1 MKKKRIRPLAIC
13 VFLKN
18 DCILV
23 AEGYDP
29 VKKQSFF
36 RPLGG
41 GIEFGEYSE
50 QTIRRELLEEIGAE
64 VSDLKYLGTLEN
76 VYVFNGT
83 PGHEI
88 IQIYDGMLSDPGL
101 YEKTEIIGRE
111 EDINDSFRAVWKNI
125 HEFGAGKSILY
136 PTGLLEMLERG
147 G

>member
-1 MKKKRIRPLAIC
+1 MNRIRPLAIC
-13 VFLKN
+13 LFRHN

-29 VKKQSFF
+29 VKKENFY

-64 VSDLKYLGTLEN
+64 VCELKYLSTLEN
-76 VYVFNGT
+76 IFVFNGT

-88 IQIYDGMLSDPGL
+88 VQVYNGSLRDVRL
-101 YEKTEIIGRE
+101 YEQTVIVGQEV
-111 EDINDSFRAVWKNI
+111 DINDSFRAVWKHI
-125 HEFGAGKSILY
+125 DEFGEGKSILY
-136 PTGLLEMLERG
+136 PTGLLEILR
-147 G
+147 